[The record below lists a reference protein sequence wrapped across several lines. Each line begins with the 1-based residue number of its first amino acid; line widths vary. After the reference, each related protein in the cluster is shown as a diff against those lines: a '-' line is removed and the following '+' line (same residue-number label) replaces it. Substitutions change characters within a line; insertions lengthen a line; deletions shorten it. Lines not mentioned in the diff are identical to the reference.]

1 MPIFKPKKTEKQ
13 ISEEK
18 LRTTFGA
25 QIEAYKVHEK
35 ELITAIANKATEI
48 AEASKAGEKDIQDE
62 HEKTHKVFVDTLV
75 QVIKDRNDAEI
86 KVLDTWKA
94 TV

>member
-1 MPIFKPKKTEKQ
+1 MAFFKPKKTEKQ

-25 QIEAYKVHEK
+25 QIVAYRVHEE
-35 ELITAIANKATEI
+35 ELIAAIANKATEI
-48 AEASKAGEKDIQDE
+48 TEASKAGVKEIQDE
-62 HEKTHKVFVDTLV
+62 HEKTHKAFVDTLV